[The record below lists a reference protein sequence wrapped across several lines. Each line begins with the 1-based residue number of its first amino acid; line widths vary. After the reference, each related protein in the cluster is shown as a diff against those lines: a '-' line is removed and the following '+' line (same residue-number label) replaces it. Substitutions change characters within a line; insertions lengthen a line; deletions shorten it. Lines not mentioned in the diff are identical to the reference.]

1 MTCGG
6 SSYRSISAARARP
19 QQQTR
24 RPPLLLSIDG
34 TDRRRDRQTDRR
46 TLDHFIVLTAYN
58 ADRVLSVITELP
70 VKPNGDCECIRKAA
84 VWETKLTAECGRMIP
99 SLFENIQRWFYFSFG
114 LTLVGTSIGCSII
127 RPITNNC
134 PSVHLSAP
142 AWSDRTHNAEL
153 QLVCRTHLSG
163 SRADSIHT
171 ARHDTDSTVLCRLA
185 GGVNWA

>member
-46 TLDHFIVLTAYN
+46 TLDRFMTLTAYN
-58 ADRVLSVITELP
+58 ADRVSSVITELP

-84 VWETKLTAECGRMIP
+84 VWETKLTADCGRMIP

-114 LTLVGTSIGCSII
+114 LTLVGTGIGCSII
-127 RPITNNC
+127 GPITR
-134 PSVHLSAP
+134 SHGSA
-142 AWSDRTHNAEL
+142 R
-153 QLVCRTHLSG
+153 
-163 SRADSIHT
+163 
-171 ARHDTDSTVLCRLA
+171 VL
-185 GGVNWA
+185 